1 MTKAK
6 ESIIAEALLLFIK
19 QVLRSFSQ
27 IMLQNNLLTG
37 FLFLAGILIGF
48 IPMGIGALFATAIGT
63 LTAAALRYPKEEINQ
78 GLYGFSAALVGVA
91 LLVFFESTPITFLF
105 IAIGSAF
112 ASVLQHF
119 FIRKKL
125 PIFTLPFVL
134 VTWLAVYLIKTF
146 FPELQ
151 LLPKISDP
159 SSILDFTYALKGFG
173 QVIFQE
179 HILSGIFFFIA
190 VAIASPVAAL
200 FGLAGAILAALLA
213 MLFGIPLDNINA
225 GLSSYNAVLCAIVF
239 AELKFKNGL
248 WVFLSVFLAALVS
261 LWMTSYALLQLTFP
275 FVAASFITVILK
287 GFFDKKNKK
296 SLSMEK

>member
-1 MTKAK
+1 MSDAYYKK
-6 ESIIAEALLLFIK
+6 YRFLYSLLRFTQ
-19 QVLRSFSQ
+19 QVLRGLSQ

-37 FLFLAGILIGF
+37 VLFLAGIFAGSIS
-48 IPMGIGALFATAIGT
+48 MGLGALFATAMGT
-63 LTAAALRYPKEEINQ
+63 LTALVLRYPEGETNQ

-91 LLVFFESTPITFLF
+91 LLVFFEPTPLTFLF
-105 IAIGSAF
+105 ITIGSIVATL
-112 ASVLQHF
+112 LQHF
-119 FIRKKL
+119 FIRKNL
-125 PIFTLPFVL
+125 PVFTLPFVL

-159 SSILDFTYALKGFG
+159 SGILDFTYALKGFG

-179 HILSGIFFFIA
+179 HILSGIFFFVA
-190 VAIASPVAAL
+190 VAIASPTAAL
-200 FGLAGAILAALLA
+200 FGLIGAIFAALLA
-213 MLFGIPLDNINA
+213 LFFGIPLENINA

-261 LWMTSYALLQLTFP
+261 LWMTSYTLLQLTFP

-287 GFFDKKNKK
+287 GFFDKKNLLYTKK
-296 SLSMEK
+296 